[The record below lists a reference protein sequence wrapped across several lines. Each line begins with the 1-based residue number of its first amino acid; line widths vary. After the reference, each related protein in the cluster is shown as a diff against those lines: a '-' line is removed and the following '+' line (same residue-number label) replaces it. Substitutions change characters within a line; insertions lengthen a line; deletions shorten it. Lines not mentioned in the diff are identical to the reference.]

1 MVYQTIKS
9 DMCPG
14 HRFAD
19 RSPAEFHPN
28 VLYIY
33 GIVET
38 GTFVLVVRHDPFV
51 SGLHKL
57 LSMDKQSPHVHQK
70 KFNLQQLIQLATAVH

>member
-19 RSPAEFHPN
+19 RSPAEFHPS
-28 VLYIY
+28 VLAMLYTY
-33 GIVET
+33 KT
-38 GTFVLVVRHDPFV
+38 GTFALAVRMIRLCQAYGNHFGWA
-51 SGLHKL
+51 SR
-57 LSMDKQSPHVHQK
+57 VHMFSRK
-70 KFNLQQLIQLATAVH
+70 SLTGNG

>member
-33 GIVET
+33 GIAKT
-38 GTFVLVVRHDPFV
+38 GTFALAVRMIRLCQAYGNHFRWT
-51 SGLHKL
+51 SR
-57 LSMDKQSPHVHQK
+57 VHTFSRK
-70 KFNLQQLIQLATAVH
+70 SLTGNG

>member
-19 RSPAEFHPN
+19 RSPAEFHPY
-28 VLYIY
+28 VLAMPYMY
-33 GIVET
+33 KT
-38 GTFVLVVRHDPFV
+38 GTFALAVRMIR
-51 SGLHKL
+51 LC
-57 LSMDKQSPHVHQK
+57 
-70 KFNLQQLIQLATAVH
+70 

>member
-19 RSPAEFHPN
+19 RSPAEFHPY
-28 VLYIY
+28 VLYVY
-33 GIVET
+33 GIAKT
-38 GTFVLVVRHDPFV
+38 GTFALAVRMIRLCQAYGNHFRWM
-51 SGLHKL
+51 SR
-57 LSMDKQSPHVHQK
+57 VHTFSRK
-70 KFNLQQLIQLATAVH
+70 SLTGNG